1 MKKLDVTIIT
11 PDLSGQDKH
20 KFHSQAKM
28 VTFRAL
34 TGEMGIL
41 PRRVAC
47 SVILGQGVMRV
58 IDEEERKIAIMGGV
72 LHFEND
78 VLTVLTQEAHL
89 PTEIDTTTVKLQIQ
103 ECESRLT
110 QETSPGVLA
119 DIRKDL
125 RRYRILIDA
134 TN

>member
-1 MKKLDVTIIT
+1 
-11 PDLSGQDKH
+11 
-20 KFHSQAKM
+20 
-28 VTFRAL
+28 
-34 TGEMGIL
+34 
-41 PRRVAC
+41 
-47 SVILGQGVMRV
+47 MRV

-78 VLTVLTQEAHL
+78 VLTVLTQEAYL

-103 ECESRLT
+103 DCEARLA

-119 DIRKDL
+119 DIRGDL
-125 RRYRILIDA
+125 RRYRILLDA